1 VLGLS
6 AALATFWV
14 LQQGGKI
21 VSWRTFF
28 RVSEILLLLLAGALL
43 VGAVEKLISFDLL
56 PSLVDSLW
64 DTSAVLDDGSRVGS
78 LVAAFTGYRAHPSLL
93 LLLVLAVYWASVVGM
108 LRRVS
113 R

>member
-1 VLGLS
+1 
-6 AALATFWV
+6 
-14 LQQGGKI
+14 

-93 LLLVLAVYWASVVGM
+93 LLLVLAVYWSGVVGM
-108 LRRVS
+108 LHRVS